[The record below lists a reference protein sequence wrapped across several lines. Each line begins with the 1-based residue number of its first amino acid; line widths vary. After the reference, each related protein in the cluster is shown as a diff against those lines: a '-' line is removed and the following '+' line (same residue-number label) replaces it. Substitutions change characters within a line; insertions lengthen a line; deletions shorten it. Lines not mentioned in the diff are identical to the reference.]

1 MLDNKD
7 KLTNPRN
14 ESIVIIDGK
23 KKHVVTVKDN
33 NDNIVFMNIFSTKK
47 E

>member
-1 MLDNKD
+1 MSKD
-7 KLTNPRN
+7 KDEVINPRN